1 MDPEIKHGITT
12 ITLTPEQCKRLA
24 ELCKAYGGSPDA
36 TPLDD
41 TLYQLFTAC
50 YIAAVAQNHITSS
63 HYREYEQ
70 ALVQ

>member
-1 MDPEIKHGITT
+1 MDPTIKHGITT

-24 ELCKAYGGSPDA
+24 ELCKAYGGSVDA

-50 YIAAVAQNHITSS
+50 YIAALAQNHIISS
-63 HYREYEQ
+63 DYAEYEE
-70 ALVQ
+70 ALMQ